1 MSPFSAWFLACRP
14 KTLTVS
20 LSPVLLGTALAW
32 HDSARLLWLPF
43 LAALLGACLIQI
55 GTNLFNDAGDF
66 LRGTDQAGRLG
77 PRRASA
83 EGWLRPGAVRRGGWL
98 AFALAFLC
106 GCYLAAHGGWPIVGI
121 GLASLAA
128 GWAYTGGRWPIAYGP
143 FGELFV
149 ILFFGMAAVVGSYY
163 LQTLTWSG
171 AALVVGALLGL
182 QAAAVITVNN
192 YRDLEGDAQ
201 SGKRTLA
208 VRLGRPATRGLY
220 AFEMLLPYACLPFLA
235 VGSILPFLALP
246 LTLVLVWQFFHTPPS
261 AAFNR
266 LLAMTAGLQL
276 VFALLFSLDLTIF

>member
-1 MSPFSAWFLACRP
+1 MSPVLAWFLACRP

-20 LSPVLLGTALAW
+20 LSPVLLGSALAW
-32 HDSARLLWLPF
+32 HEAGRFLPWPF
-43 LAALLGACLIQI
+43 LAALAAACLIQI

-83 EGWLRPGAVRRGGWL
+83 EGWLAPQAVRRGGAL

-106 GCYLAAHGGWPIVGI
+106 GIYLVVHGGWPIVAI

-143 FGELFV
+143 LGELFV
-149 ILFFGMAAVVGSYY
+149 ILFFGVAALAGSYY
-163 LQTLTWSG
+163 LHTLSWSL
-171 AALVVGALLGL
+171 AALVLGVLLGV

-208 VRLGRPATRGLY
+208 VRLGRRATRWFY
-220 AFEMLLPYACLPFLA
+220 AGEMLLPYAVLLGLGAPGRLPMLLLPFSA
-235 VGSILPFLALP
+235 W
-246 LTLVLVWQFFHTPPS
+246 LVWQFFHTPPS

-266 LLAMTAGLQL
+266 ILAMTAALQL
-276 VFALLFSLDLTIF
+276 AFALLFALGLTIF